1 MEPREYVV
9 EQIDGDYGHLRRVD
23 VKEEDTIL
31 VARALLPQEIYEGC
45 HLILLRRLYGAE
57 RYYLGYDWLRR
68 CYRG

>member
-31 VARALLPQEIYEGC
+31 VDTILVARALLPQEIYEGC
-45 HLILLRRLYGAE
+45 HLIFENLE
-57 RYYLGYDWLRR
+57 
-68 CYRG
+68 YRMG

>member
-23 VKEEDTIL
+23 DTIL

-45 HLILLRRLYGAE
+45 HLIFENLE
-57 RYYLGYDWLRR
+57 
-68 CYRG
+68 YRMG

>member
-31 VARALLPQEIYEGC
+31 VARALLPLEIYEGC
-45 HLILLRRLYGAE
+45 HLIFENLE
-57 RYYLGYDWLRR
+57 
-68 CYRG
+68 YRMG